1 MGSLSSVSP
10 LSLPFAVMTASFL
23 VVMVMAALT
32 RGQPLIRIGL
42 ALICLSSLP
51 YAVGLTISMSV
62 RDPAVSHVVAKGLVG
77 GVGLVGPSLM
87 FTMLADTGRLERY
100 RWLVTLA
107 FAIAI
112 AAALI
117 TFTTDA
123 IVSPHMWKT
132 PLGFWFHRAKPFDGL
147 VIAQL
152 PFWGLIGYRLS
163 GMGKAGPRSAR
174 QARVRRG
181 VLMMLILAVL
191 AVSDALLAHGHGIYP
206 FGVIP
211 GTAAVWVVLVAIRKQ
226 DLLHARGFDTAALI
240 ELGLGAAAL
249 VAASLG
255 LWWLAGHGLSK
266 PWLVALTLAP
276 VLAVVQLLALF
287 VRRRF
292 REATPAASDA
302 EIQLEE
308 YVDLTGR
315 LDDEEQLVAP
325 LTELLA
331 AHASLPGA
339 SLWMLDPEGHLAEVG
354 GDRNET
360 FDPRLKPWLVANREP
375 LVFDELA
382 TKRLGG
388 LREPIERFLGALR
401 GEVLAPLVDRDAL
414 VGVIVG
420 APPDGRALR
429 ASQLSVLAQAARA
442 TAKAITYVS
451 LFREAAAR
459 VEVAKEVEVATAVQ
473 QARSAGE
480 QSYRFGDCEVVGYYQ
495 PATQFGGHWWTASEL
510 DDGRFAVV
518 LGDVTGSGV
527 SAALVSFTAEGACE
541 TARLMYGASVE
552 VVSLLQMLD
561 ASVSNVGGERH
572 TMSCFAAI
580 FDPENRRVTFANA
593 GHPFPYVCRRPAN
606 GGPPTLRSL
615 VSRGT
620 PLGTEPLVLSA
631 STFELEPGD
640 TVFFYSDSVVEIR
653 GPEGEVYGDRRLQRL
668 LKARA
673 AGGDLAVQSVLGDVM
688 DFLGDRGADD
698 DLNLISVRVG

>member
-1 MGSLSSVSP
+1 MSASL
-10 LSLPFAVMTASFL
+10 LA
-23 VVMVMAALT
+23 VMVMAALT
-32 RGQPLIRIGL
+32 RGHALIRIGL
-42 ALICLSSLP
+42 VLICLSSLP
-51 YAVGLTISMSV
+51 YAVGLTLGMSV
-62 RDPAVSHVVAKGLVG
+62 HDPAVSHVVSKGLVG
-77 GVGLVGPSLM
+77 GVGLIGPSLM
-87 FTMLADTGRLERY
+87 FTVLADTGRLGRY

-107 FAIAI
+107 FAVAI
-112 AAALI
+112 AAAII
-117 TFTTDA
+117 TFTTDW
-123 IVSPHMWKT
+123 VVQPTMWKT
-132 PLGFWFHRAKPFDGL
+132 PLGFYFHSAQPLDTL
-147 VIAQL
+147 VVAQL
-152 PFWGLIGYRLS
+152 PLWALAGYRLS
-163 GMGKAGPRSAR
+163 GMGTAGPRSTR

-181 VLMMLILAVL
+181 IVVTLILAVL
-191 AVSDALLAHGHGIYP
+191 AVSDALLSHGIGIYP

-211 GTAAVWVVLVAIRKQ
+211 GTAAVWVMLVAIRKQ
-226 DLLHARGFDTAALI
+226 DFLHARGFDTAGLI

-249 VAASLG
+249 VAVSLG
-255 LWWLAGHGLSK
+255 LWWLAGHGLSR
-266 PWLVALTLAP
+266 PWLLALALAP
-276 VLAVVQLLALF
+276 VLALVQLVALI
-287 VRRRF
+287 VRARY
-292 REATPAASDA
+292 REAAPAASDA

-308 YVDLTGR
+308 YVELTGR
-315 LDDEEQLVAP
+315 LDDEARLVAP
-325 LTELLA
+325 LAELLA
-331 AHASLPGA
+331 AHAALPGA
-339 SLWMLDPEGHLAEVG
+339 GLWMVDAAGHLAEIG
-354 GDRNET
+354 GDRVET
-360 FDPRLKPWLVANREP
+360 FDPRLKPWLVVNRDP

-388 LREPIERFLGALR
+388 LREPIERFLGALH

-429 ASQLSVLAQAARA
+429 APELAVLAQAARA

-459 VEVAKEVEVATAVQ
+459 IEVAKEVEVAAAVQ

-480 QSYRFGDCEVVGYYQ
+480 QSYRFGDCEVDGYYQ
-495 PATQFGGHWWTASEL
+495 PATQFGGHWWTACEIE
-510 DDGRFAVV
+510 DGRFAVV

-552 VVSLLQMLD
+552 VISLLEMLD
-561 ASVSNVGGERH
+561 ASMRNLGGERQ

-580 FDPENRRVTFANA
+580 FDPDNRRVTFANA
-593 GHPFPYVCRRPAN
+593 GHPFPYVCRPPAD
-606 GGPPTLRSL
+606 GGPPTLRAL

-640 TVFFYSDSVVEIR
+640 TVLFYSDSVVELR
-653 GPEGEVYGDRRLQRL
+653 GPDGDAYGDRRLQRL

-673 AGGDLAVQSVLGDVM
+673 AGGDLAVQSVLGAVM
-688 DFLGDRGADD
+688 DFLGDSDADD